1 MKMAL
6 SYRECLVIA
15 LKIYYDY
22 IEIRCDNPTAHN
34 NRRMRFMYANKRILV
49 VDDDEEIRDLLE
61 EYLTRAGY
69 SVILASEGEE
79 MKRRLL
85 EIEPDLILLDVMMPG
100 DDGFTLCQ
108 YVRKSSNVPIIM
120 LTAVSDET
128 DQIVGLEIGA
138 DDYVAKPFSPR
149 QLTARIKAML
159 RRTQTMEV
167 ATEKH
172 KPKSIQFARWKL
184 HVQSHTLTNLETNDE
199 FELSGKDFTLLMLF
213 LENPNQILDRDTIS
227 QVIKGRNA
235 LPTERGLDVQL
246 SRLRQQLGDSG
257 KKPKLIKTMRGD
269 GYILSADVIYED

>member
-1 MKMAL
+1 
-6 SYRECLVIA
+6 
-15 LKIYYDY
+15 
-22 IEIRCDNPTAHN
+22 
-34 NRRMRFMYANKRILV
+34 MRFMYANKRILV

-167 ATEKH
+167 ANEKY
-172 KPKSIQFARWKL
+172 KPKSILFAHWKL
-184 HVQSHTLTNLETNDE
+184 HVQSHTLTNIETNDE

-213 LENPNQILDRDTIS
+213 LENPNQILDRDSIS

>member
-1 MKMAL
+1 
-6 SYRECLVIA
+6 
-15 LKIYYDY
+15 
-22 IEIRCDNPTAHN
+22 
-34 NRRMRFMYANKRILV
+34 MYANKRILV

>member
-1 MKMAL
+1 M
-6 SYRECLVIA
+6 SS
-15 LKIYYDY
+15 
-22 IEIRCDNPTAHN
+22 N
-34 NRRMRFMYANKRILV
+34 NEKERLDMYANKRILV
-49 VDDDEEIRDLLE
+49 VDDDEEIRELLD

-69 SVILASEGEE
+69 TVILAAEGEE

-85 EIEPDLILLDVMMPG
+85 EGEPDLILLDIMMPG

-108 YVRKSSNVPIIM
+108 YIRRSSNVPIIM

-149 QLTARIKAML
+149 QLTARIKAMF
-159 RRTQTMEV
+159 RRTQTHEIPI
-167 ATEKH
+167 E
-172 KPKSIQFARWKL
+172 KPKPKFIRFAHWLL
-184 HVQSHTLTNLETNDE
+184 HVQSHTLTNQDTGDE

-213 LENPNQILDRDTIS
+213 LENPNQIMDRDSIS

-235 LPTERGLDVQL
+235 LPTERGLDVQV
-246 SRLRQQLGDSG
+246 SRLRHQLGDSG

-269 GYILSADVIYED
+269 GYILSADVSYEDQS

>member
-1 MKMAL
+1 
-6 SYRECLVIA
+6 
-15 LKIYYDY
+15 
-22 IEIRCDNPTAHN
+22 
-34 NRRMRFMYANKRILV
+34 MYANKRILV

-61 EYLTRAGY
+61 EYLTKAGY
-69 SVILASEGEE
+69 TAILASEGEE

-85 EIEPDLILLDVMMPG
+85 EAEPDLILLDVMMPG

-159 RRTQTMEV
+159 RRTQVTDSAPE
-167 ATEKH
+167 
-172 KPKSIQFARWKL
+172 KPKPKYIQFADWKL
-184 HVQSHTLTNLETNDE
+184 HVQSHTLTNQLTNNE

-213 LENPNQILDRDTIS
+213 LQNPNQILDRDSIS

-246 SRLRQQLGDSG
+246 SRLRHQLGDSG

-269 GYILSADVIYED
+269 GYILSADVTYED

>member
-1 MKMAL
+1 
-6 SYRECLVIA
+6 
-15 LKIYYDY
+15 
-22 IEIRCDNPTAHN
+22 
-34 NRRMRFMYANKRILV
+34 MYANKRILV

-167 ATEKH
+167 ANEKH
-172 KPKSIQFARWKL
+172 KPKSIQFAHWKL

-213 LENPNQILDRDTIS
+213 LENPNQILDRDSIS

>member
-1 MKMAL
+1 
-6 SYRECLVIA
+6 
-15 LKIYYDY
+15 
-22 IEIRCDNPTAHN
+22 
-34 NRRMRFMYANKRILV
+34 MYPNKRILV
-49 VDDDEEIRDLLE
+49 VDDDEEIRELLD

-69 SVILASEGEE
+69 TVTLASEGEE
-79 MKRRLL
+79 MKRRLI
-85 EIEPDLILLDVMMPG
+85 EGEPDLILLDVMMPG

-159 RRTQTMEV
+159 RRTQIMEV
-167 ATEKH
+167 PNE
-172 KPKSIQFARWKL
+172 KPKPKVIQFAQWRL
-184 HVQSHTLTNLETNDE
+184 HVQSHTMTNMETNAE

-213 LENPNQILDRDTIS
+213 LENPNQILDRDSIS

-246 SRLRQQLGDSG
+246 SRLRNQLGDSG

>member
-1 MKMAL
+1 
-6 SYRECLVIA
+6 
-15 LKIYYDY
+15 
-22 IEIRCDNPTAHN
+22 
-34 NRRMRFMYANKRILV
+34 MYANKRILV
-49 VDDDEEIRDLLE
+49 VDDDEEIRDLLD

-85 EIEPDLILLDVMMPG
+85 EAEPDLILLDVMMPG

-159 RRTQTMEV
+159 RRTQTMDAINE
-167 ATEKH
+167 
-172 KPKSIQFARWKL
+172 KPKPKFIQFAQWKL
-184 HVQSHTLTNLETNDE
+184 HVQSHTLTNLENNEE
-199 FELSGKDFTLLMLF
+199 FELSGKDFTLLNLF
-213 LENPNQILDRDTIS
+213 LENPNQILDRDSIS